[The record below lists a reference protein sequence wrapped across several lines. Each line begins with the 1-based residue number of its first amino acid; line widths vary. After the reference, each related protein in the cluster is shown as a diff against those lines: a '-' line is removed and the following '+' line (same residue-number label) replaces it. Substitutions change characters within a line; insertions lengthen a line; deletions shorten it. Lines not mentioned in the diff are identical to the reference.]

1 MKSRIKMEIN
11 NSTKILPLIDKY
23 PLVYDELYKLSSKA
37 KRFKNPI
44 VRKTIGKKATLE
56 MVAVI
61 LDAPLERIISTVKS
75 AIEASADIPP
85 EKDRKEMLKNL
96 LLDMHKG
103 VDIDILKAQ
112 FKEAVGDITSYEIGQ
127 LEQQLINEG
136 HLDPKEITKLSDLH
150 VELFRDSLNMKE
162 EYETIPGHPIY
173 TYLQEN
179 LEIANIIRQI
189 RSAPDSDK
197 VELFRKLGE
206 ITIHYARKENQL
218 FPILEKH
225 EISGP
230 PQVMWAVHDEIRPLL
245 KTTQSEEIEL
255 ALQKIE
261 DMIYKEEHILFPM
274 TLEFFSESDWV
285 SVREGEEEIG
295 FVFGVTPGDQWKPV
309 TTADLHKPLPT
320 ITAKAEG
327 ALNLDIG
334 NLTIEQINVMLKT
347 LPLDLSFVNEN
358 DEVAYYSDTEDRIF
372 PRSRGVIGRT
382 VQKCHPPK
390 SVDIVEDI
398 LEKFK
403 SGEKKVAEFWIQ
415 TGDAFIMIRYFAMHD
430 DAGKYVGT
438 LEVSQE
444 LSRLRS
450 LEGEQRLVQWG
461 D

>member
-1 MKSRIKMEIN
+1 MEIN

-61 LDAPLERIISTVKS
+61 LEVSLERIISTVKS

-85 EKDRKEMLKNL
+85 EKDRKEMLKKL
-96 LLDMHKG
+96 LLDIHKG
-103 VDIDILKAQ
+103 VEIDKLKAQ
-112 FKEAVGDITSYEIGQ
+112 FKEAVGDITSYEIAQ
-127 LEQQLINEG
+127 LEQQLIDEG

-162 EYETIPGHPIY
+162 EYETIPGHPIH

-179 LEIANIIRQI
+179 LEIANLIRQI
-189 RSAPDSDK
+189 RSAPESDK
-197 VELFRKLGE
+197 VEIFRKLGG
-206 ITIHYARKENQL
+206 INTHYARKENQL

-225 EISGP
+225 GISGP

-245 KTTQSEEIEL
+245 KTTQIEEIQL

-274 TLEFFSESDWV
+274 TLEFFSEPDWV

-309 TTADLHKPLPT
+309 TTADLHKPLPS

-334 NLTIEQINVMLKT
+334 NLTIEQINIMLKT

-415 TGDAFIMIRYFAMHD
+415 AGDAFIMIRYFAMHN

-450 LEGEQRLVQWG
+450 LEGERRLVQWG

>member
-1 MKSRIKMEIN
+1 MEIN

-23 PLVYDELYKLSSKA
+23 PKVYDELNKLSSKA

-56 MVAVI
+56 MVSVI
-61 LDAPLERIISTVKS
+61 LEIPLEKIISTVKS

-85 EKDRKEMLKNL
+85 EKDRKEMLKKL

-103 VDIDILKAQ
+103 IDFETLKAQ

-136 HLDPKEITKLSDLH
+136 DLDPKEITKLSDLH
-150 VELFRDSLNMKE
+150 VELFRDSLDMKE
-162 EYETIPGHPIY
+162 EYDTIPGHPIH

-179 LEIANIIRQI
+179 IEISNLVRKI
-189 RSAPDSDK
+189 RSASESDK
-197 VELFRKLGE
+197 LELFRKLGE
-206 ITIHYARKENQL
+206 INLHYARKENQL

-225 EISGP
+225 GISGP

-245 KTTQSEEIEL
+245 KSTQFEDMEL

-274 TLEFFSESDWV
+274 TLEFFSESDWIN
-285 SVREGEEEIG
+285 VREGEEEIG
-295 FVFGVTPGDQWKPV
+295 FVFGVTPGDQWKPI
-309 TTADLHKPLPT
+309 TAADIHKPVPT
-320 ITAKAEG
+320 KTIKTED

-334 NLTIEQINVMLKT
+334 NLSIDQINVMLKT
-347 LPLDLSFVNEN
+347 LPVDLTFVNEN
-358 DEVAYYSDTEDRIF
+358 DEVAYYSDAEDRIF
-372 PRSRGVIGRT
+372 PRSRGIIGRK
-382 VQKCHPPK
+382 VQKCHPPD
-390 SVDIVEDI
+390 SVAVVEDI
-398 LEKFK
+398 LNKFK

-415 TGDAFIMIRYFAMHD
+415 TGNAFIMIRYFAMHNET
-430 DAGKYVGT
+430 GKYIGT

-450 LEGEQRLVQWG
+450 LEGERRLVQWG
-461 D
+461 DESK